1 MMNTEISGNEYKET
15 IGEGSK
21 NQPIKPSILQMRG
34 VTCDTEVVG
43 VKRMIKIQ
51 VSKAQLLQF
60 KTKPVHMTS

>member
-1 MMNTEISGNEYKET
+1 
-15 IGEGSK
+15 
-21 NQPIKPSILQMRG
+21 MRG